1 MVSNIHNS
9 TSLFRWSKIIRHS
22 DNQGQKLPSSKIWFF
37 GQLWPK
43 LTTQFSWQQ
52 KQTNRTG
59 TCFSLFFL
67 HGIADARLLA
77 TKREGIDYSNT
88 NHQFC

>member
-37 GQLWPK
+37 DQLWLK
-43 LTTQFSWQQ
+43 LALLTTQFSWQQ
-52 KQTNRTG
+52 KQIG
-59 TCFSLFFL
+59 QAPVFHCSSYMV
-67 HGIADARLLA
+67 LLMQ
-77 TKREGIDYSNT
+77 D
-88 NHQFC
+88 C